1 MMRRP
6 LKPKVMCLIVLA
18 FIALNMLAGKTDT
31 LTTALSIILLLSSA
45 LTLIVLRRV
54 ERLEG

>member
-1 MMRRP
+1 MRRP